1 MCGLFGFV
9 RYGKNIKNLPLLTNA
24 LAEQAALRGTDATGI
39 AFCEGG
45 KLRIHKDGKSAYELD
60 FKHSDEVR
68 TLIGHTRHSTQGSEK
83 KNFNNHPFPGK
94 VSGLDFALAHNGV
107 LMNDDE
113 LRKSLNLPK
122 TKIET
127 DSYVAVQLIMSKKK
141 LDFESIKFMAEKV
154 SGSFSFSIVDGEENL
169 YLVKGESPLHIL
181 HFPKSEIYV
190 FASTEAILFKALVD
204 TFLFTELKRGE
215 YEEVSICEGDIFK
228 INASGVLTK
237 SRFDYKYYCGKG
249 WWEYGEMYFPK
260 IEHEVYTEQDYIDE
274 LKYIAMYQGID
285 PEEID
290 ELLAGGFT
298 LDELEDYVYGA

>member
-1 MCGLFGFV
+1 MYGLFGFV
-9 RYGKNIKNLPLLTNA
+9 RYGESIKNLLLLTNS

-39 AFCEGG
+39 AYSEGG

-94 VSGLDFALAHNGV
+94 VGGLDFALAHNGV

-113 LRKSLNLPK
+113 LRKSLSLPK

-127 DSYVAVQLIMSKKK
+127 DSYVAVQLLMSKKK

-204 TFLFTELKRGE
+204 THLFAELKI
-215 YEEVSICEGDIFK
+215 SP
-228 INASGVLTK
+228 S
-237 SRFDYKYYCGKG
+237 
-249 WWEYGEMYFPK
+249 
-260 IEHEVYTEQDYIDE
+260 
-274 LKYIAMYQGID
+274 
-285 PEEID
+285 
-290 ELLAGGFT
+290 
-298 LDELEDYVYGA
+298 

>member
-1 MCGLFGFV
+1 MCGLFGFL
-9 RYGKNIKNLPLLTNA
+9 RYGKNIKNLSCLTNS
-24 LAEQAALRGTDATGI
+24 LAEQAAIRGTDATGI

-45 KLRIHKDGKSAYELD
+45 KLCIHKDGKSAYELN
-60 FKHSDEVR
+60 FKHSDSVC

-83 KNFNNHPFPGK
+83 KNCNNHPFPGK
-94 VSGLDFALAHNGV
+94 VGGLDFALAHNGV

-141 LDFESIKFMAEKV
+141 LDFDAIKFMAEKV
-154 SGSFSFSIVDGEENL
+154 QGNFSFAIIDGEENL
-169 YLVKGESPLHIL
+169 HLVKGESPLHIL

-204 TFLFTELKRGE
+204 TSLFPELKKGE
-215 YEEVSICEGDIFK
+215 YDEIPIYEGDILK
-228 INASGVLTK
+228 ISPDGIIEK
-237 SRFDYKYYCGKG
+237 SRFNYSYSFAKG

-260 IEHEVYTEQDYIDE
+260 IENEVYTDQDYIDE
-274 LKYIAMYQGID
+274 LKYIAAYQGVD
-285 PEEID
+285 LEEID

>member
-9 RYGKNIKNLPLLTNA
+9 RYGNSIKNLPLLTNS

-39 AFCEGG
+39 AYGEGG
-45 KLRIHKDGKSAYELD
+45 KVKISKDGKSAYELD
-60 FKHSDEVR
+60 FKHSDSVR

-94 VSGLDFALAHNGV
+94 VGGLDFALAHNGV

-127 DSYVAVQLIMSKKK
+127 DSYVAAQLIMSKKN
-141 LDFESIKFMAEKV
+141 LDFESIKYMAEKV

-204 TFLFTELKRGE
+204 TVLFPELKKGE
-215 YEEVSICEGDIFK
+215 YDEVPIYEGDIFK
-228 INASGVLTK
+228 LSPDGELTK
-237 SRFDYKYYCGKG
+237 SRFDYKYYCGRG
-249 WWEYGEMYFPK
+249 WWEYGEMYSPK
-260 IEHEVYTEQDYIDE
+260 IENDVYTEQDYIEE

-298 LDELEDYVYGA
+298 LDELEDYIYGA